1 MTVIFY
7 YLMHETNF
15 FESMFYVPTISHSN
29 HKEIAVIYMQIS
41 VISQALIFVIRAHS
55 WSFLERPGIFLFL
68 AFLIAQLTATF
79 IAVYANWEFAR
90 IEGCGWRWA
99 MVVWIYNL
107 VCYIPL
113 DIIKLTC
120 HYLLSGRA
128 WDLLTEQ
135 RVAFTR
141 SKNYGKDKRQALWAA
156 SICSNYVH
164 SNSGELSTALVVPG
178 LTTTSSGRLALQAKR
193 RASIARLAEV
203 HVMKGNTDAIVK
215 LGASSQRYAEDN

>member
-1 MTVIFY
+1 
-7 YLMHETNF
+7 
-15 FESMFYVPTISHSN
+15 
-29 HKEIAVIYMQIS
+29 MQIS